1 MKRLAILLVLLTP
14 TQALA
19 QQTTLY
25 GPDGRVAARCSK
37 DSGGQT
43 TCYGPDG
50 RVIERSMTQGGQT
63 VFYGPDGR
71 RLGTAVR
78 P

>member
-1 MKRLAILLVLLTP
+1 
-14 TQALA
+14 
-19 QQTTLY
+19 
-25 GPDGRVAARCSK
+25 VAARCSK